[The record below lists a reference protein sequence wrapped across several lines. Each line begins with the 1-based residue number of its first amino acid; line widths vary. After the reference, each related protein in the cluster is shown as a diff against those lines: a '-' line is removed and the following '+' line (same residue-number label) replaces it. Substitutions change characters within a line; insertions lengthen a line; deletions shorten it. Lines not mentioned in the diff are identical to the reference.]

1 MSTENTTLSA
11 ISEKKK
17 KEPERT
23 FRPPRGYTP
32 EKLSALLILLFVL
45 RILVVLIVLLLIV
58 LRILVLVILS
68 ILLLTVLRILV
79 VLVLHDRS
87 PFLRR

>member
-1 MSTENTTLSA
+1 MSTENATLSA

-17 KEPERT
+17 KDPERT

-58 LRILVLVILS
+58 LRILVILS